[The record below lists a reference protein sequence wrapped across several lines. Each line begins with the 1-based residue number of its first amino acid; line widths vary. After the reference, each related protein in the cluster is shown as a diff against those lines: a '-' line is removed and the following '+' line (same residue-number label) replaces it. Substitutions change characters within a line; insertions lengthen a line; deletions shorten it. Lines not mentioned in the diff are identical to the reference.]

1 MLSCSHCMTLRVA
14 IMTMMGMTMM
24 MMMTVCVYVDA
35 RLRRCGIVAL
45 VVAIIMQ

>member
-14 IMTMMGMTMM
+14 IMTMMGMTM